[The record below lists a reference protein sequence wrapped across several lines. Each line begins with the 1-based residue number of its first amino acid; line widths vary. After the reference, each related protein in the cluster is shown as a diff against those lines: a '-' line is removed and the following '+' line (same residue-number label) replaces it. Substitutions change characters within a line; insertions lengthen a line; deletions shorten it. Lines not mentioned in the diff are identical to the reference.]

1 MDYVLI
7 PGAGGVAWFWH
18 LVEKELAARG
28 HDSVAVELPTDD
40 ESKGLA
46 DYAATV
52 LAAAGDRRDV
62 VIVAQSMG
70 GFTAPLVAEPLQAKA
85 IVLLNAMIP
94 LPGETPGAWWDN
106 VGSTEARVAAAR
118 ERGYSPEFDMFTYFL
133 HDLSPEL
140 AAEGEPHQKGQADR
154 PFGDVCAFEAWPAP
168 VSVIAGRD
176 DRFFPVSLQQRL
188 ARERVGVEAT
198 VVPGG
203 HLAALS
209 HPVEVTEAILSSS
222 LVQTGG

>member
-1 MDYVLI
+1 VDYVLI

>member
-140 AAEGEPHQKGQADR
+140 VAEGEPHQKGQADR